1 MSLQDQWV
9 AFYTIIIKE
18 VLRFL
23 RIWKQT
29 ILPATITTILYFLIF
44 GQLIGSAIGTMDGIQ
59 YHNFIVPGLV
69 MMSVITTSYGNTV
82 ASFYSSKFH
91 GHIEELLVS
100 PVPNYIILLGFV
112 GGGIAR
118 GLSVGSVVVVIVLIF
133 TDLPINNPLITF
145 SIVLLTSALFA
156 LLGIINGIFAKS
168 FDDISIIPN
177 FVLMPLIYLGGV
189 FYSISML
196 PEFWQ
201 HVSLL
206 NPVLYMINGFRY
218 GILGVSDIDLI
229 TSYSIIILS
238 IIIFFAYTLFL
249 LKRGTGIR
257 S

>member
-1 MSLQDQWV
+1 MTVKSQWI
-9 AFYTIIIKE
+9 AFYTILIKE
-18 VLRFL
+18 SLRFL

-29 ILPATITTILYFLIF
+29 ILPATVSTTLYFLIF
-44 GQLIGSAIGTMDGIQ
+44 GQLIGSAIGTMDGIE
-59 YHNFIVPGLV
+59 YHNFIIPGLV
-69 MMSVITTSYGNTV
+69 MMSIITNAYANTV

-100 PVPNYIILLGFV
+100 PTPNYIILLGFI

-118 GLSVGSVVVVIVLIF
+118 GLSVGFAVIMIVLLF
-133 TDLPINNPLITF
+133 TDLPITNIPITI
-145 SIVLLTSALFA
+145 SIVFLTAALFS

-177 FVLMPLIYLGGV
+177 FVLMPLTYLGGV

-196 PEFWQ
+196 PDVWQ
-201 HVSLL
+201 QVSLL
-206 NPVLYMINGFRY
+206 NPVLYMVNGFRY

-229 TSYSIIILS
+229 TSYSIIIVS
-238 IIIFFAYTLFL
+238 IIIFFSLTLYL
-249 LKRGTGIR
+249 LNKGTGIR